1 MSMPPRAIHQKRM
14 TEATAYAVTDALY
27 DLALDSLEALSRAL
41 RERGMTL
48 GREKADRIIEELN
61 KCLGGEYAGIESGS
75 VRE

>member
-1 MSMPPRAIHQKRM
+1 MRTIYAKRM

-27 DLALDSLEALSRAL
+27 DLALDNLEALSGAL

-48 GREKADRIIEELN
+48 SKEKADRIIEELN
-61 KCLGGEYAGIESGS
+61 KCVGGEHAGIESGS